1 MKDGKDDFEKALIQA
16 ENLAAKY
23 ELQLPHV
30 ADTIYNLTKMIR
42 VFDKNVSKMA
52 RLHIKQA
59 RNIRTLNEVVNY
71 STKFLTGAQINK
83 INRHIQKWK
92 KKHK

>member
-1 MKDGKDDFEKALIQA
+1 MKDGKDDFENALTQA

-30 ADTIYNLTKMIR
+30 ADTIYQLTKLIR

-52 RLHIKQA
+52 KLYTKQA

-71 STKFLTGAQINK
+71 SRKFLTGAQMNK
-83 INRHIQKWK
+83 INRHIRKWQ